1 MKKWQL
7 GRVLTAKKH
16 GKSRILRIQS
26 HFSRIQTHILRI
38 QTHVLRIQSHK
49 QAHYHAQV
57 TRLPRCKNNI
67 TAARKWSAHAAVIY
81 KNYDVNNIL
90 VLRNAFEKT
99 RKQIYA
105 TVQHRQIL
113 PSVAHKRLWGK
124 TSLRQAAETCRLYSR
139 QERFRVQ
146 GFWAKSK
153 PQLTQTAFT
162 INIGDEVKKVW
173 IPNSVKDVLMRFRF
187 QRIII

>member
-1 MKKWQL
+1 MAELVVKKWQL

-26 HFSRIQTHILRI
+26 HILRI

-49 QAHYHAQV
+49 QAHYRAQV

-81 KNYDVNNIL
+81 MNYDVNNIF

-99 RKQIYA
+99 RKQMKVNALSGNALSDNLIFPMFA
-105 TVQHRQIL
+105 KLTL
-113 PSVAHKRLWGK
+113 KK
-124 TSLRQAAETCRLYSR
+124 T
-139 QERFRVQ
+139 
-146 GFWAKSK
+146 
-153 PQLTQTAFT
+153 
-162 INIGDEVKKVW
+162 
-173 IPNSVKDVLMRFRF
+173 
-187 QRIII
+187 